1 MLSDLRHF
9 DRFTTKKL
17 RFSMSLFSFNKSP
30 ERMLRLSVLPIV
42 LLLSACAS
50 TKAPVAAT
58 ADADGTQI
66 IKPTGLDR
74 FFGFISP
81 YRITVQQGN
90 FVSQEMASQLKEGMT
105 REQVRFL
112 LGTALLTDMF
122 HEDRWDYPFRL
133 QKPNGEVVTSRLAIY
148 FKNNTVEKFEGGKLP
163 TEKEYLAH
171 ITNAAIAAR
180 NEAEVSSET
189 PKKK

>member
-1 MLSDLRHF
+1 M
-9 DRFTTKKL
+9 L
-17 RFSMSLFSFNKSP
+17 RF
-30 ERMLRLSVLPIV
+30 SVLPIAA
-42 LLLSACAS
+42 LLSACA
-50 TKAPVAAT
+50 TTNTPVNAN
-58 ADADGTQI
+58 ADANDTQV

-171 ITNAAIAAR
+171 ITTAAIAAR